1 VAEEVRSQRR
11 HEEAKMECVL
21 EQTLIFIL
29 ALILD
34 LTVGDPPEG
43 VDRFYPIVWISRLMS
58 FFDRRTKRGNPAKE
72 RVLGILYTVL
82 ILVLFSLPCASLT
95 LIRNEF
101 ARILISA
108 VVLKMTFTV
117 SGLERFATL
126 VLKARSVEEKRRAVQ
141 KIVSRRVEGLDESH
155 LNSATIESVAENL
168 TDSVVAPFFYFSILS
183 AFGLGVVGAMAYRV
197 VNTLDAVVGYK
208 SEKYRHFGW
217 FAARADDFLNFIPE
231 RIAAYLI
238 LLVGKARVVA
248 AERRRKLAAKG
259 KNENKRAPLTISAM
273 SSVLC
278 VRLEKVGHYTVGE
291 EFSFPRSTHIS
302 DAVRVVK
309 IASLVSAAL
318 MLAMLTIV
326 AIVAHVLSM

>member
-1 VAEEVRSQRR
+1 VAGEVRSQRR

-117 SGLERFATL
+117 SGLERFATP

-155 LNSATIESVAENL
+155 LNSAAIESVAENL

-183 AFGLGVVGAMAYRV
+183 AFGLGVAGAMAYRV

-208 SEKYRHFGW
+208 NEKYRHFGW

-248 AERRRKLAAKG
+248 AERRKKLAAKG
-259 KNENKRAPLTISAM
+259 KNEKREQAPLTISAM

-291 EFSFPRSTHIS
+291 EFSLPRSNHIS

-318 MLAMLTIV
+318 TLAMLTLV
-326 AIVAHVLSM
+326 ATIF

>member
-1 VAEEVRSQRR
+1 
-11 HEEAKMECVL
+11 MECVL
-21 EQTLIFIL
+21 EQSLIFIL

-72 RVLGILYTVL
+72 RALGILYTVL
-82 ILVLFSLPCASLT
+82 ILVLFSLPCAALT
-95 LIRNEF
+95 LVRNEF

-117 SGLERFATL
+117 SGLERFATP
-126 VLKARSVEEKRRAVQ
+126 VFKARSVEEKRRAVQ

-155 LNSATIESVAENL
+155 LNSAAIESVAENL

-183 AFGLGVVGAMAYRV
+183 AFGLGVAGAMAYRV

-208 SEKYRHFGW
+208 NRKYRHFGW

-238 LLVGKARVVA
+238 LLVGKASWA
-248 AERRRKLAAKG
+248 KGRRKLAAKG
-259 KNENKRAPLTISAM
+259 QNENTQVPLTISAM

-309 IASLVSAAL
+309 HASFVSAAL
-318 MLAMLTIV
+318 MLAMLTLV
-326 AIVAHVLSM
+326 ATIF

>member
-117 SGLERFATL
+117 SGLERFATP
-126 VLKARSVEEKRRAVQ
+126 VLKARSIEEKRRAVQ

-155 LNSATIESVAENL
+155 LNSAAIESVAENL

-183 AFGLGVVGAMAYRV
+183 AFGLGVAGAMAYRV

-238 LLVGKARVVA
+238 LLVGKASGA
-248 AERRRKLAAKG
+248 KGRRKLAAKG
-259 KNENKRAPLTISAM
+259 QNEKGERAPLTISAM

-318 MLAMLTIV
+318 MLAMLTLV
-326 AIVAHVLSM
+326 ATIF

>member
-1 VAEEVRSQRR
+1 
-11 HEEAKMECVL
+11 
-21 EQTLIFIL
+21 
-29 ALILD
+29 
-34 LTVGDPPEG
+34 
-43 VDRFYPIVWISRLMS
+43 
-58 FFDRRTKRGNPAKE
+58 
-72 RVLGILYTVL
+72 
-82 ILVLFSLPCASLT
+82 
-95 LIRNEF
+95 
-101 ARILISA
+101 
-108 VVLKMTFTV
+108 MTFTV

-183 AFGLGVVGAMAYRV
+183 AFGLGVAGAMAYRV

>member
-1 VAEEVRSQRR
+1 MAEEVRSQRR

-117 SGLERFATL
+117 SGLERFATP

-155 LNSATIESVAENL
+155 LNSAAIESVAENL

-183 AFGLGVVGAMAYRV
+183 AFGLGVAGAMAYRV

-238 LLVGKARVVA
+238 LLVGKASGA
-248 AERRRKLAAKG
+248 KGRRKLAAKG
-259 KNENKRAPLTISAM
+259 QNEKGEQAPLTISAM

-318 MLAMLTIV
+318 TLAMLTLV

>member
-1 VAEEVRSQRR
+1 
-11 HEEAKMECVL
+11 MECVL

-82 ILVLFSLPCASLT
+82 ILVLFSLPCAALT

-117 SGLERFATL
+117 SGLERFATP

-155 LNSATIESVAENL
+155 LNSAAIESVAENL

-183 AFGLGVVGAMAYRV
+183 AFGLGVAGAMAYRV

-238 LLVGKARVVA
+238 LLVGKASGA
-248 AERRRKLAAKG
+248 KGRRKLAAKG
-259 KNENKRAPLTISAM
+259 QNENKRAPLTISAM

-278 VRLEKVGHYTVGE
+278 VRLEKVGHYTVGDG
-291 EFSFPRSTHIS
+291 FPLPLTTHIS

-318 MLAMLTIV
+318 TLAMLTIV

>member
-1 VAEEVRSQRR
+1 
-11 HEEAKMECVL
+11 L